1 MFSASETKP
10 FLHTLFAFF
19 GSEFPNFDNINIHG
33 VGIPSFGG
41 RWRRIGRIGGQVW
54 SFIWRFH
61 RHIPIGF
68 ERNGL
73 LIPIVDGGRDSVH
86 RHDSAH
92 EGRGD
97 ACREVSEKDIL
108 IGDAC
113 EGGVGLGMRDILDEG
128 QRVGVV
134 LSLGHA
140 LSGEPGDGI
149 ASGFVVF
156 ERGFKLCNE
165 VG

>member
-1 MFSASETKP
+1 MASESRV
-10 FLHTLFAFF
+10 LVEGGEGLVGLVGRF
-19 GSEFPNFDNINIHG
+19 G
-33 VGIPSFGG
+33 VSFGDF
-41 RWRRIGRIGGQVW
+41 IGTFPLGLK
-54 SFIWRFH
+54 
-61 RHIPIGF
+61 
-68 ERNGL
+68 EDGL

-113 EGGVGLGMRDILDEG
+113 EGGVGLEMRDILDEG

-140 LSGEPGDGI
+140 LSGEPGDGV

-165 VG
+165 VGECSHGYGGP